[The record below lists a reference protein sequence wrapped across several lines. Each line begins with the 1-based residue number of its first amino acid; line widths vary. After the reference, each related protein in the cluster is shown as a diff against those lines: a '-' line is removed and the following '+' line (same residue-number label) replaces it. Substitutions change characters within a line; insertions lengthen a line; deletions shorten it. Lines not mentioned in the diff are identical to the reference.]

1 MGVNLP
7 NSYMQIFDSS
17 NLEGLLT
24 NMAQNINGAKVA
36 TVLATAAGIC
46 VGLVFLWW
54 GVRKVSSMLM
64 VAFRNGKLSI

>member
-7 NSYMQIFDSS
+7 NSYQNIINSS

-24 NMAQNINGAKVA
+24 NMAQNINAAKVA
-36 TVLATAAGIC
+36 TILATAAGIC
-46 VGLVFLWW
+46 VALVFLWW

-64 VAFRNGKLSI
+64 AAFRNGKLSI